1 MSCETN
7 HFKIP
12 QQFFDKNSRKRL
24 ISRPVLDII
33 LITVQETFY
42 NFATTSHHTLLLTF
56 QSGKN
61 FSSH

>member
-1 MSCETN
+1 MFRQKLLKKTDLQTCVGYN
-7 HFKIP
+7 PHH
-12 QQFFDKNSRKRL
+12 
-24 ISRPVLDII
+24 
-33 LITVQETFY
+33 TVQETFY